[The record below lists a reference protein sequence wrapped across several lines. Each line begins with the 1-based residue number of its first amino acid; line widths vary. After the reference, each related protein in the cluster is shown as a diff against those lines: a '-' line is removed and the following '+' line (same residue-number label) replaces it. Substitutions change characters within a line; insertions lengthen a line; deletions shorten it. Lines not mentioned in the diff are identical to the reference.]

1 MWTFLPEEE
10 EAIPPSFVL
19 QPVLMLGCQKDAVKL
34 RPTKGSREWSKDA
47 ILGNNKKKRT
57 GCYVH

>member
-19 QPVLMLGCQKDAVKL
+19 QPVLMLGCQKDAEDWDPPKGVGNDL
-34 RPTKGSREWSKDA
+34 RMQ
-47 ILGNNKKKRT
+47 
-57 GCYVH
+57 Y